1 MKLNNHNTKVLW
13 VNPNLFSWTSPAQ
26 ACEVQVHFLV
36 TFEQP
41 FPSSFLQQKIPIKI
55 FIWFEKINKLSRNK
69 MKQKESDK
77 YCGDL
82 QVSGTGYG
90 QLDGGRSLHMW
101 RQQRSQSD
109 GQRGTSRVEHDRRA
123 GGHWTVSR
131 SDVTNR

>member
-1 MKLNNHNTKVLW
+1 M
-13 VNPNLFSWTSPAQ
+13 
-26 ACEVQVHFLV
+26 QVHFLEV
-36 TFEQP
+36 EETKPEVRVQDTFKQP
-41 FPSSFLQQKIPIKI
+41 FPSSFLQQKNPGKI
-55 FIWFEKINKLSRNK
+55 FIWFEKTNKLSRNK

-109 GQRGTSRVEHDRRA
+109 GQRGTSHVERDRRA
-123 GGHWTVSR
+123 GGHWTVSQ